1 LLQWAQAVIQGWCTM
16 TDRLATEAGDE
27 DGPPSGAVLGAPCW
41 VSLAAHDLAATRA
54 FYEAVLGWEFRPGR
68 LGDGFAVA
76 MSQGRP
82 VAGIG
87 AMAPTLGV
95 ATAWLPYF
103 GVGDPDETASR
114 VRERGGT
121 VGVGPIPFPLGRAAL
136 LSDSSG
142 AAFGIWSGRLVRDW
156 SGWHPEAHVG
166 LRLVTRNAFDAA
178 IFYGEVLGWTRPG
191 GCDVRYENE
200 EVILVCGGLAMARIT
215 SGAVEAAPDPDVRPH
230 WEVQFTVDDVAEC
243 TRAALKHDGTV
254 TGEWEDETGH
264 WATVRDAQGA
274 QFTVLEPRGGASEE

>member
-27 DGPPSGAVLGAPCW
+27 DGPPSGAVPGAPCW
-41 VSLAAHDLAATRA
+41 VSLASHDLAATSA

-68 LGDGFAVA
+68 LGDRFAVA
-76 MSQGRP
+76 MADGRP

-87 AMAPTLGV
+87 AVASTFGV

-103 GVGDPDETASR
+103 AVRNPDETASR

-136 LSDSSG
+136 VSDSSG
-142 AAFGIWSGRLVRDW
+142 ATFGIWSGRLERDW
-156 SGWHPEAHVG
+156 SGWHPEAQVG

-178 IFYGEVLGWTRPG
+178 IFYGEVLGWTGPG

-200 EVILVCGGLAMARIT
+200 EVVLVCGGLTMARIT

-230 WEVQFTVDDVAEC
+230 WEVQFTVHDVAEC
-243 TRAALKHDGTV
+243 ARAAVKYDGAV
-254 TGEWEDETGH
+254 TGEWQDEAGR
-264 WATVRDAQGA
+264 WATLRDAQGA
-274 QFTVLEPRGGASEE
+274 QFTVFEPGGGALAG

>member
-1 LLQWAQAVIQGWCTM
+1 M

-54 FYEAVLGWEFRPGR
+54 FYEAVLGWEFRPGG

-76 MSQGRP
+76 MSDGRP

-103 GVGDPDETASR
+103 GVADPDDTASR

-121 VGVGPIPFPLGRAAL
+121 VGVGPIPFP
-136 LSDSSG
+136 
-142 AAFGIWSGRLVRDW
+142 W
-156 SGWHPEAHVG
+156 
-166 LRLVTRNAFDAA
+166 
-178 IFYGEVLGWTRPG
+178 
-191 GCDVRYENE
+191 
-200 EVILVCGGLAMARIT
+200 
-215 SGAVEAAPDPDVRPH
+215 AAPHCSP
-230 WEVQFTVDDVAEC
+230 TAVAPPSASGPV
-243 TRAALKHDGTV
+243 TSYGTGADGTRRRRS
-254 TGEWEDETGH
+254 GSG
-264 WATVRDAQGA
+264 
-274 QFTVLEPRGGASEE
+274 S

>member
-1 LLQWAQAVIQGWCTM
+1 M
-16 TDRLATEAGDE
+16 TDKLATEAGDE
-27 DGPPSGAVLGAPCW
+27 GGPLSGAVLGAPCW

-68 LGDGFAVA
+68 MGDRFAVA
-76 MSQGRP
+76 MADGRP

-87 AMAPTLGV
+87 AVAPSLGV

-103 GVGDPDETASR
+103 AVDDPDETASR
-114 VRERGGT
+114 VRERSGT

-136 LSDSSG
+136 VSDSSG
-142 AAFGIWSGRLVRDW
+142 AAFGIWSGHLVRDW
-156 SGWHPEAHVG
+156 SGWHPEARVG

-200 EVILVCGGLAMARIT
+200 EVVLVCGGLSMARIS

-230 WEVQFTVDDVAEC
+230 WEVQFTVGDIAEC
-243 TRAALKHDGTV
+243 ARTAVKHDGAV
-254 TGEWEDETGH
+254 TGEWDDEAGR
-264 WATVRDAQGA
+264 WAGVRDAQGA
-274 QFTVLEPRGGASEE
+274 PFTMFEPHAGPLAE